1 MPEKHSCPNCGA
13 QMPPLAISNS
23 YGLSPPQPYGT
34 DITAVCVVDR
44 CGFLDNR
51 SPFGRTRES
60 RPMGCMS
67 LVRYWNGMNRSSAN
81 SVGLTVMMMV
91 TMMMVDD
98 VDV

>member
-1 MPEKHSCPNCGA
+1 
-13 QMPPLAISNS
+13 
-23 YGLSPPQPYGT
+23 
-34 DITAVCVVDR
+34 
-44 CGFLDNR
+44 
-51 SPFGRTRES
+51 
-60 RPMGCMS
+60 MGCMS